1 VAAFST
7 FLRIFNDTDAPS
19 VKVRETAARDT
30 PALSAT
36 SFSVGGIDQRLHRAA
51 LIQPGLSSLVP
62 RMPGESK
69 NFGFHFA
76 TGCKMG

>member
-1 VAAFST
+1 
-7 FLRIFNDTDAPS
+7 LRIFSETDAPS

-36 SFSVGGIDQRLHRAA
+36 SFSVGGIEQRLHSAA
-51 LIQPGLSSLVP
+51 RTQSDLPSLLP
-62 RMPGESK
+62 RMPRESK